1 MTGTTGIE
9 DETPETSD
17 TKPKRTHF
25 RRSDRPKLTPD
36 AAGRQGRVT
45 KLALET
51 LGKDEAIAYL
61 NLASDKLGGRPL
73 DLATASADGLAQ
85 VEQDIAALKAS
96 A

>member
-1 MTGTTGIE
+1 MTGTDDDG
-9 DETPETSD
+9 PET
-17 TKPKRTHF
+17 KPRRNHF
-25 RRSDRPKLTPD
+25 RRSDRPKLAPD

-73 DLATASADGLAQ
+73 DLATGSADGLRQ
-85 VEQDIAALKAS
+85 VEQDLAARRAGVG